1 MRKCLF
7 IILIIT
13 LAFISCTTEQPKYT
27 PKPYYSFDEEKFNKN
42 FKDWQDLK
50 VNNYSFTWCI
60 NGTTP
65 NENIYGTVIRQGEE
79 CSVEISYKEEF
90 FQSEHN
96 KKKIPKEGDATFMTS
111 IDDAFNLIKSTYA
124 TQKEL
129 FDKGELF
136 SVTASVNYDKQCF
149 FPEYASVDTEEE
161 WDYVEE
167 ADGVYVA
174 PDGKH
179 SMLSFS
185 ITKFEVLE

>member
-1 MRKCLF
+1 MF
-7 IILIIT
+7 
-13 LAFISCTTEQPKYT
+13 
-27 PKPYYSFDEEKFNKN
+27 
-42 FKDWQDLK
+42 
-50 VNNYSFTWCI
+50 
-60 NGTTP
+60 
-65 NENIYGTVIRQGEE
+65 
-79 CSVEISYKEEF
+79 SVEITYDEEHYRD
-90 FQSEHN
+90 ERM
-96 KKKIPKEGDATFMTS
+96 KKRIPKEGDATYMTS

-174 PDGKH
+174 PDGKRPE
-179 SMLSFS
+179 LSFG
-185 ITKFEVLE
+185 ITKFEILK